1 MKIKNH
7 AADLKILHNVT
18 EKSKY
23 IITIYDTA
31 NFKKIIDAIELVETC
46 FIFTLLEKRTF
57 VRGR

>member
-31 NFKKIIDAIELVETC
+31 TFKKIIDAIEL
-46 FIFTLLEKRTF
+46 L
-57 VRGR
+57 